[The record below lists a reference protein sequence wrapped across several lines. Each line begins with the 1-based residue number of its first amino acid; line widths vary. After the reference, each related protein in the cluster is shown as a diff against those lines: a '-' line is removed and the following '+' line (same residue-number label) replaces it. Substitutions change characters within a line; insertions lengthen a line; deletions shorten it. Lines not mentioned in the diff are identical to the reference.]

1 VVKTLAV
8 GTKYIN
14 CYKKMEICINHDKP
28 SVCPATLFYSK
39 ALNIPRM
46 MAEKYFKDQPSP
58 EEISEKLKGYTSW
71 LEINLDNI
79 GFNLR
84 NIRNRVGVEVMAVVK
99 NNAYGHG
106 LIPVTAY
113 LDSQEVRWVMVA
125 KLREAEKIKELGL
138 TVNVLNMDVLFTES
152 QYRSVVEKGI
162 TQTIYTLEA
171 AEKLSKAAKRLG
183 KTAAAFVKVDTGLNR
198 VGVKYSE
205 AADLVERIQR
215 LPSIEVQGIFSTL
228 QQRPEQD
235 EAMLKRLLDVDGELK
250 SRGIDVQYRSIAS
263 TDSVFHNPGM
273 WLDMVR
279 PGMSLYGVYPEPKDA
294 SCGLRLRQALQLK
307 ARVEHVKWVEAGE
320 SVTYWGRFVAPKK
333 MKIGTLH
340 LGFYDAIPREMA
352 NKGKVVSD
360 GKIRGSLGSVSLNHY
375 LVDLTDVVA
384 AKGDEVT
391 VIGESGENDL
401 YNTAATAG
409 WMTYSLLNHIN
420 AFMPRVYY
428 RGGEP
433 VALLET
439 L

>member
-1 VVKTLAV
+1 
-8 GTKYIN
+8 
-14 CYKKMEICINHDKP
+14 M
-28 SVCPATLFYSK
+28 CPATLFYFR
-39 ALNIPRM
+39 ALNIPIM
-46 MAEKYFKDQPSP
+46 MAERYFKDQPSP

-71 LEINLDNI
+71 LEINLDHV

-84 NIRNRVGVEVMAVVK
+84 NIRDRVGVEVMAVVK

-106 LIPVTAY
+106 VIPITAY
-113 LDSQEVRWVMVA
+113 LESQGVNWVMVA
-125 KLREAEKIKELGL
+125 KLREAERIKELGL

-162 TQTIYTLEA
+162 TQTVYTLEA

-183 KTAAAFVKVDTGLNR
+183 KTAAIFVKVDTGLNR

-205 AADLVERIQR
+205 AADLVERIRR
-215 LPSIEVQGIFSTL
+215 LPSVEVKGIFSTL

-235 EAMLKRLLDVDGELK
+235 EAMLKRLLDVDEELK

-263 TDSVFHNPGM
+263 TDSVFHNPRM

-294 SCGLRLRQALQLK
+294 SSGLKLRQALQLK
-307 ARVEHVKWVEAGE
+307 ARVEHVKWVEKGE
-320 SVTYWGRFVAPKK
+320 SVTYWSRFVAPKK

-340 LGFYDAIPREMA
+340 LGFYDAIPREIA
-352 NKGKVVSD
+352 NKGKVVVD
-360 GKIRGSLGSVSLNHY
+360 GKVRGSLGSVSLNHY
-375 LVDLTDVVA
+375 LIDLTDVDA
-384 AKGDEVT
+384 TKGDEVT

-420 AFMPRVYY
+420 PFMPRVYY
-428 RGGEP
+428 RSGEP

>member
-1 VVKTLAV
+1 
-8 GTKYIN
+8 
-14 CYKKMEICINHDKP
+14 
-28 SVCPATLFYSK
+28 
-39 ALNIPRM
+39 